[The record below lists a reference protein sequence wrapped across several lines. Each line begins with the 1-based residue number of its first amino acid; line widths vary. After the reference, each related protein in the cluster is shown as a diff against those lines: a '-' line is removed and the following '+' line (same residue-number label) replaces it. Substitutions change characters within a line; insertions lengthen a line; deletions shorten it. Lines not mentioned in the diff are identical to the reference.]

1 MDKFLATVYM
11 VLGILLRI
19 GIPFAVTFVLAVFL
33 RRLDTKWRV
42 EALQAQPGEAVL
54 FDLWSSNPC
63 WAEKDCSEEQREQCP
78 AYHQNEKS
86 CWAVFQ
92 ENGNLQAKCQN
103 CEYRKELLFT
113 ERINVEAAQR

>member
-19 GIPFAVTFVLAVFL
+19 GIPFAITFILAIFL
-33 RRLDTKWRV
+33 RRLDTKWRL

-54 FDLWSSNPC
+54 YDLWLDNPC
-63 WAEKDCSEEQREQCP
+63 WLEKDCAQEQREQCP
-78 AYHQNEKS
+78 AYLQNEKS

-92 ENGNLQAKCQN
+92 ENGNLQAKCLN
-103 CEYRKELLFT
+103 CDYRKELLFS
-113 ERINVEAAQR
+113 EKISVEATRR